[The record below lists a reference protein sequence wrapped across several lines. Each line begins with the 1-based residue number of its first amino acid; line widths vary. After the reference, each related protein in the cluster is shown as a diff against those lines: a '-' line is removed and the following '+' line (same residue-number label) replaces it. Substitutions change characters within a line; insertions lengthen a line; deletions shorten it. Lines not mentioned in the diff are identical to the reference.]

1 MEEITIRDYLNKLK
15 VAKEQLPD
23 VVNDA
28 LFQNEYNI
36 IDMNKS
42 QLYDGKDIQGNDIR
56 PLYSQDSFF
65 KTESQ
70 AKGYIKWKS
79 KITPN
84 PRRNPDAPNL
94 FINGFH
100 YSLIGLLKKGRDIV
114 IGVKSQNA
122 ITSSIDSKYKNIY
135 GLNSENQS
143 KIDKEIIIPAIND
156 FLKRTI

>member
-1 MEEITIRDYLNKLK
+1 MADVTIRDYLNK
-15 VAKEQLPD
+15 VITAKEQLPD
-23 VVNDA
+23 VVNNA
-28 LFQNEYNI
+28 LFQNEAKI
-36 IDMNKS
+36 VDLNKA
-42 QLYDGKDIQGNDIR
+42 QLYDGKDIFGNDIR
-56 PLYSQDSFF
+56 PFYSQDTFF
-65 KTESQ
+65 KTQ
-70 AKGYIKWKS
+70 AQAQGYIKWKQ

-84 PRRNPDAPNL
+84 SSRNPDAPNL